1 MRVNFFTMRKKHHYK
16 KKPSFI
22 KKWSAKLHLWLGLS
36 VGIIVF
42 IVSLSG
48 TMYVFK
54 DEIQDVL
61 RKDVI
66 YVKPTTITHHPLPIE
81 VLKEKVSLEINE
93 NFPVSSVEI
102 PLDKN
107 KSYEFLYYE
116 KDKNAWNYFDE
127 VKINKVVYVNQY
139 NGDILRI
146 YNEKYDIF
154 PILKSIHWSLLLKA
168 DWGKY
173 VVGIPVVLFIIML
186 ITGIILW
193 WPKNKAARKGRFRFN
208 WKNFTTWK
216 RKNYDLH
223 NILGFYASFI
233 ALILSLTGIYFS
245 FPWVKN
251 AFNFTLSGSTE
262 LPKEK
267 EMKSPDSLFSVKKS
281 IYDLTAQETKKLYAS
296 SSSFRIPLNGKNKK
310 EKELKNIPVTVYGEN
325 GKFAI
330 RSQVVFDKY
339 SGKLLINK
347 PHQQLTNAEKYANA
361 NYDIHTGSYFGIF
374 GKIIWF
380 ITGLICTSLPVTG
393 FLIWLG
399 KKNKKGIRKIS

>member
-1 MRVNFFTMRKKHHYK
+1 MRKKHHHK
-16 KKPSFI
+16 KKPSFV
-22 KKWSAKLHLWLGLS
+22 KKWSAKLHLWFGLS
-36 VGIIVF
+36 VGLIVF

-48 TMYVFK
+48 TIYVFK
-54 DEIQDVL
+54 DEIQNVL
-61 RKDVI
+61 RKDAI
-66 YVKPTTITHHPLPIE
+66 YVKAETITQKPISIE

-93 NFPVSSVEI
+93 QFPVASVEI
-102 PLDKN
+102 TLDKN

-116 KDKNAWNYFDE
+116 KDKKAWNYFDE
-127 VKINKVVYVNQY
+127 VKINKLVYVNPY
-139 NGDILRI
+139 NGEILGV
-146 YNEKYDIF
+146 YNEKYDVF
-154 PILKSIHWSLLLKA
+154 PILKSIHWSLLLKT

-193 WPKNKAARKGRFRFN
+193 WPKNKNARKGRLSFD
-208 WKNFTTWK
+208 WKNVKTWK

-223 NILGFYASFI
+223 NILGFYVSFI
-233 ALILSLTGIYFS
+233 ALLLSLSGIYFS

-251 AFNFTLSGSTE
+251 TFNLVLSGASE

-267 EMKSPDSLFSVKKS
+267 EIKSQDSLSTKNNSVF
-281 IYDLTAQETKKLYAS
+281 DLVSQETRKLYPT

-310 EKELKNIPVTVYGEN
+310 GKELKNIPVTVYGEE

-330 RSQVVFDKY
+330 RHQVVFDKY
-339 SGKLLINK
+339 SGKLLSDK
-347 PHQQLTNAEKYANA
+347 PHHKLNNAEKYAHA
-361 NYDIHTGSYFGIF
+361 NYDIHTGSYFGIL

-380 ITGLICTSLPVTG
+380 IAGLVCTSLPVTG

-399 KKNKKGIRKIS
+399 KKKKKGIRTS

>member
-1 MRVNFFTMRKKHHYK
+1 MRKRRHHK

-22 KKWSAKLHLWLGLS
+22 KKWSAKLHLWFGLS
-36 VGIIVF
+36 IGIIVF

-48 TMYVFK
+48 TLYVFK
-54 DEIQDVL
+54 DEIQNQL
-61 RKDVI
+61 RKNVI
-66 YVKPTTITHHPLPIE
+66 FLNAETISQKPLPIN
-81 VLKEKVSLEINE
+81 VLKEKVTLTLKEQY
-93 NFPVSSVEI
+93 PVTSVEI

-107 KSYEFLYYE
+107 KSYEFLFYE

-127 VKINKVVYVNQY
+127 VKINKLVYVNPY
-139 NGDILRI
+139 NGEILGV
-146 YNEKYDIF
+146 YNEKYDVF
-154 PILKSIHWSLLLKA
+154 PILKSIHWSLLLKT

-193 WPKNKAARKGRFRFN
+193 WPKNKNTRKGRFRFN
-208 WKNFTTWK
+208 WKNITTWK

-233 ALILSLTGIYFS
+233 ALILSISGIYFS

-251 AFNFTLSGSTE
+251 AFNLVLSGSIE

-267 EMKSPDSLFSVKKS
+267 EIKSPDSVLSVNKS
-281 IYDLTAQETKKLYAS
+281 AFDITARETKKLYSS

-310 EKELKNIPVTVYGEN
+310 GKELKNIPVTVYGEN
-325 GKFAI
+325 GSFAI
-330 RSQVVFDKY
+330 RNQVVFDKY
-339 SGKLLINK
+339 SGKLLLNK

-399 KKNKKGIRKIS
+399 KKKKKGIRKIS